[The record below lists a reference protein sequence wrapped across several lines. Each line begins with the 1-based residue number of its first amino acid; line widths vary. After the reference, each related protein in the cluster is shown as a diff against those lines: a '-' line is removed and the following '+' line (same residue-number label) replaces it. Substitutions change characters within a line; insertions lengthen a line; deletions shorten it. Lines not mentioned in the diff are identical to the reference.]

1 MREWMGNAYHEKL
14 NNESSLHLLSLSYG
28 EYDIARLN
36 DGPLTSAPHVQVRV
50 VDHGRR
56 LLAAGRLLSLL
67 AG

>member
-14 NNESSLHLLSLSYG
+14 NNESSLRLLSLSYG

-36 DGPLTSAPHVQVRV
+36 DAPLTSAPHVQVRV
-50 VDHGRR
+50 VDDGRR